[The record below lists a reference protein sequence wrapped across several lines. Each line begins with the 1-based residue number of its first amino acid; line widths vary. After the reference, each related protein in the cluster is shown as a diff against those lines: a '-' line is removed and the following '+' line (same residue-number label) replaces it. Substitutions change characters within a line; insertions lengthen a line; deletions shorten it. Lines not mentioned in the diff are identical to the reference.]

1 MEHSEFVESGGGYK
15 ISEALSNFGAPTPI
29 APTSDQEIK
38 SPGQDVSIA
47 ISDAAGGRV
56 HWGERG
62 GNTRGESGRVKK
74 GGWLS
79 LFTEAL
85 GFVLRS
91 ESRLRC
97 RSLAHGALA
106 LAEF

>member
-1 MEHSEFVESGGGYK
+1 MEHSEFIESGGGYK
-15 ISEALSNFGAPTPI
+15 ISEALSNFGAPTSI

-74 GGWLS
+74 EREEGRRMAFSFYGG
-79 LFTEAL
+79 TR
-85 GFVLRS
+85 VRS
-91 ESRLRC
+91 EVGKSIKM
-97 RSLAHGALA
+97 
-106 LAEF
+106 